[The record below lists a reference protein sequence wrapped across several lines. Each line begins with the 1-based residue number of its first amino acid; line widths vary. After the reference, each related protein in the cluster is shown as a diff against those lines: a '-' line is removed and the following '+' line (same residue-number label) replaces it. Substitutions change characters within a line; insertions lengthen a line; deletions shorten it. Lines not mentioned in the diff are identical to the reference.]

1 MTEPENEFKEQQDR
15 IRTLLRE
22 KNGILL
28 AHNYMRDEIQE
39 IADFQGDSLYLCQK
53 AAETDADI
61 IVFCGVH
68 FMAESAAVLCP
79 DKKVLLPNMQAGCP
93 MADMITGDQL
103 RKKKPE
109 LDGIPIVAYVNTTAD
124 VKAESDI
131 CCTSA
136 NVVRVVDSVSN
147 GKGVFMVPDMNL
159 AQFAQ
164 TQTDTKIDYWKGF
177 CPTHQLL
184 QAEDVLA
191 MKETHPRALFM
202 AHPECRPEVLEL
214 ADHICSTS
222 GMYTYARGSDRD
234 EFIVATEMGILY
246 RLRKEN
252 PGKKFH
258 LASHDLICP
267 NMKVNTLDDVIE
279 VLTEENH
286 VITVP
291 EEIRVRAKRALDRM
305 LAIPRD

>member
-1 MTEPENEFKEQQDR
+1 MELENEFQEQHDQ
-15 IRTLLRE
+15 IRTLLKE

-39 IADFQGDSLYLCQK
+39 IADFQGDSLYLCRQ
-53 AAETDADI
+53 AAETDAHI

-103 RKKKPE
+103 RKKKEE
-109 LDGIPIVAYVNTTAD
+109 LGGMPIVAYVNTTAD

-136 NVVRVVDSVSN
+136 NVVRVVDSVAN
-147 GKGVFMVPDMNL
+147 EKGVFMVPDMNL
-159 AQFAQ
+159 AKFTQ
-164 TQTDTKIDYWKGF
+164 TQTETKIEYWKGF

-184 QAEDVLA
+184 QGEDVRA
-191 MKETHPRALFM
+191 MKKTHPEAQFM

-214 ADHICSTS
+214 ADHICSTG
-222 GMYTYARGSDRD
+222 GMYSYARESDHN

-252 PGKKFH
+252 PGKRFH

-279 VLTEENH
+279 VLTEDKNA
-286 VITVP
+286 ITVP
-291 EEIRVRAKRALDRM
+291 EEIRIKAKQALDRM